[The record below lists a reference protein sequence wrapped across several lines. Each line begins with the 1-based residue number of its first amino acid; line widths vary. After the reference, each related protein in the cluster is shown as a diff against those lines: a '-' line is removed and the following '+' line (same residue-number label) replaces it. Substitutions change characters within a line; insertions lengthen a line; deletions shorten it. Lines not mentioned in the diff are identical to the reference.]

1 MSFQLSDFKRKEF
14 SGVTWQW
21 SQPIELLATRDGL
34 WLQQFSHSNLLCART
49 TRAIVNYAS
58 IGKYCLRF
66 FPREEFHVHVV
77 YILSKLGNISCIT
90 ARDSTNIGILEEILY
105 FIFCDL
111 SNLTLMPF
119 HLIRTLFCHIV
130 LSIAYILFF
139 SCFFSFHFSLFLLPS
154 LFFLFSFSFYPI
166 ASVFIYIVMK

>member
-1 MSFQLSDFKRKEF
+1 MSDFKRKEF

-21 SQPIELLATRDGL
+21 SQPIELLATRNGL
-34 WLQQFSHSNLLCART
+34 WLQQFSHSNLLYART

-105 FIFCDL
+105 LIFCDL